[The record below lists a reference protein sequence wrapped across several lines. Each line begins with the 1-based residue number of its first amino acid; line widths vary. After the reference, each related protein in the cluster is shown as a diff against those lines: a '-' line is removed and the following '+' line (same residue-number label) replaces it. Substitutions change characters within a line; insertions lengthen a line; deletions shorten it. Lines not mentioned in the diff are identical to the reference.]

1 MKKMIVFVIAA
12 VLLLS
17 TCIFMTSAEEAAA
30 IPENAKNLAF
40 ECEAFCEI
48 GDVDAYPADVADF
61 VLPAWFT
68 AVNLTDGI
76 HNTDVPQQDIPSD
89 MALCWYGASKKQ
101 DTDIYITIE
110 LDRLSDIYC
119 VKIVPT
125 DFLKGMNM
133 PSSYT
138 VNLSED
144 GDNWVQIGEEKGLSD
159 AGNVPYTEPFVYNT
173 EMRARYVMVHI
184 TKASGVKDPTYSY
197 SGIDEIEAWGVEVP
211 KATAA
216 PTEEPVA
223 TDAPKVTDEP
233 AQTEAGNA
241 TAAPAATEKSDG
253 NESGNKDNDD
263 GNTSEEKKSGL
274 GTGAIVGI
282 VIGAVAVIAI
292 ICAVVLLS
300 KKKKK

>member
-1 MKKMIVFVIAA
+1 MKKMIVFVVAA
-12 VLLLS
+12 VLLLTS
-17 TCIFMTSAEEAAA
+17 CIFMTSAEEAAA

-48 GDVDAYPADVADF
+48 GDVEEYPNDLAS
-61 VLPAWFT
+61 LENPPWFT
-68 AVNLTDGI
+68 AANLTDGEYTVMPDPI
-76 HNTDVPQQDIPSD
+76 PADIPI
-89 MALCWYGASKKQ
+89 CWYGGSKKQ
-101 DTDIYITIE
+101 ETDIYITIE
-110 LDRLSDIYC
+110 LDRLSDVYC

-144 GDNWVQIGEEKGLSD
+144 GDNWVQIGEENGLTDSHI
-159 AGNVPYTEPFVYNT
+159 AYSKPFEYYTT
-173 EMRARYVMVHI
+173 MRARYVMVHV
-184 TKASGVKDPTYSY
+184 TKASVVADENYHY
-197 SGIDEIEAWGVEVP
+197 SGIDEIEVWGVELP

-241 TAAPAATEKSDG
+241 TTAPAATEKSDG
-253 NESGNKDNDD
+253 NESGNKDSDD

-274 GTGAIVGI
+274 IRF
-282 VIGAVAVIAI
+282 
-292 ICAVVLLS
+292 
-300 KKKKK
+300 KKKG